1 MDYKKELLENKKVK
15 FTATIE
21 AEKFEAA
28 IEEVYQKN
36 KHKFS
41 IEGFRKGKA
50 PRKVIEKQYGK
61 GVFFEDAIDILLPQ
75 AYSEILQQEKDLE
88 VVARPDVDI
97 TDITDDGVVTV
108 TYEVA
113 VKPEVELGKYTGI
126 EIDGVDTKVTAKDVN
141 AELDKALDKASRIV
155 EVTEDRKI
163 KKGETA
169 NINFVGSIDG
179 VEFEGGK
186 GDNFDLELG
195 SGMFIPGFEE
205 QVVGMKAN
213 ETKDIKVTF
222 PKEYGAEEV
231 AGKDA
236 IFKVTLNQIKVK
248 EVPALDD
255 EFAKDVSEFD
265 TLADYKKDIKAKLKA
280 EKEANAIRQ
289 NEDNLIQAIVSESK
303 IDIPA
308 EMIEYQAESM
318 AQEFEYRLQSQGMKL
333 EDYLKYLNM
342 TVEQFIEQYKPAAE
356 QTIRVRLTLEAIIA
370 KENIAV
376 TDEEIE
382 EQVKKYAEMQQK
394 SVEEFRS
401 SIDAK
406 ELFYIES
413 DLKTEKVLKFI
424 KDNNKIK

>member
-1 MDYKKELLENKKVK
+1 MDYNKEVLENKKVK

-50 PRKVIEKQYGK
+50 PRKVIEKQYGQ

-75 AYSEILQQEKDLE
+75 VYSEILQNEKELE

-97 TDITDDGVVTV
+97 TDISDEGVVTV

-205 QVVGMKAN
+205 QVVGMKAG
-213 ETKDIKVTF
+213 ETKDVKVTF

-236 IFKVTLNQIKVK
+236 IFKVTLNQIKIK
-248 EVPALDD
+248 EVPELDD

-342 TVEQFIEQYKPAAE
+342 NVEQFIEQYKPAAE

-370 KENIAV
+370 KENITV
-376 TDEEIE
+376 TDAEID
-382 EQVKKYAEMQQK
+382 EQVKKYAEAQQK
-394 SVEEFRS
+394 TVEEFRS
-401 SIDAK
+401 TVDSR

-413 DLKTEKVLKFI
+413 DLKTEKVLTFI